1 MPISQHVLCI
11 QLKSASYAVK
21 PHFFEL
27 FVLSAMFYLLFFYC
41 STYCDVLFMAAAL
54 LPPLGLA
61 SFDGKPGQLVGF
73 QNNIVWRGASSKDS
87 MVGCAGASYSILSD
101 RTVLARQS

>member
-1 MPISQHVLCI
+1 MPISQHLLCI

-27 FVLSAMFYLLFFYC
+27 FVLFAMFYILFFYWP
-41 STYCDVLFMAAAL
+41 TYCDLLFMAAL
-54 LPPLGLA
+54 LPLLGLA

-73 QNNIVWRGASSKDS
+73 QNNIVWCGASSKDS
-87 MVGCAGASYSILSD
+87 MVGCAGVSYSILSD